1 MVMKKGKNAYPKK
14 SGRSTGESELKSSL
28 QFTKTTTDHVAVFT
42 IDMLG
47 SIKFLTG
54 YILLFTVW
62 ICWNLNFIP
71 GLKPFDPFPFPI
83 LEMVVSLF
91 AIVLSVSVLINQN
104 RQSRIEK
111 IKQQVDFEINVRA
124 EEEIT
129 RVLNMVHEI
138 HQKLG
143 LKTSSDDEL
152 EAMKE
157 STDITK
163 IHQTVDEKDKD
174 ESNP

>member
-1 MVMKKGKNAYPKK
+1 MAKNKSTYPKK
-14 SGRSTGESELKSSL
+14 SGRNASEIELKSSL
-28 QFTKTTTDHVAVFT
+28 EFTKTATDHLAVFT

-47 SIKFLTG
+47 SVKFLVG
-54 YILLFTVW
+54 CICLFVIW
-62 ICWNLNFIP
+62 ITWNLNFIP
-71 GLKPFDPFPFPI
+71 LCKPFDPFPFPI

-143 LKTSSDDEL
+143 LKTDSDDEL

-157 STDITK
+157 STDIKK
-163 IHQTVDEKDKD
+163 IHQTVDEIDKD
-174 ESNP
+174 ESKP